1 MDTLIVISTIVGIL
15 SSIATSIGIWFI
27 ARQIA
32 DARRFTKT
40 QFIYSLEQDFQK
52 FGKTYTHLL
61 PSGNWSSDG
70 VGPQT
75 EEDRYELSEY
85 LGFFGRIKLLIDN
98 KVIDLKT
105 IDRLYAYRFFLIV
118 NNTHIQR
125 DILYKKGDYFL
136 AVFSLHSQ
144 WYYYR
149 KLSQQ
154 KIVND
159 VYNLFLYDQQQ
170 YQIYVNMYNS
180 LK

>member
-98 KVIDLKT
+98 KV
-105 IDRLYAYRFFLIV
+105 
-118 NNTHIQR
+118 NIQR